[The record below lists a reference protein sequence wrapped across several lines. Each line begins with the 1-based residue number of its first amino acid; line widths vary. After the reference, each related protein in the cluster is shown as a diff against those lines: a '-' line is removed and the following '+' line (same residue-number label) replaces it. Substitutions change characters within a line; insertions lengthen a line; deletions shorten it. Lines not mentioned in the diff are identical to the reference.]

1 MTMVERIA
9 ATIAAS
15 RTGTTDGWQ
24 RYRSEAVRMIDAA
37 RLFPSLR
44 VPGARDVR
52 EGRPPRA
59 G

>member
-9 ATIAAS
+9 SAIAAS

-24 RYRSEAVRMIDAA
+24 RYRGDAVRMIDAA
-37 RLFPSLR
+37 RGFPSLR
-44 VPGARDVR
+44 VPGVGDVRDVS
-52 EGRPPRA
+52 PPRA